1 MSEHTNEQK
10 RPAMNER
17 QRAAMNERQSAA
29 LGGLRVA
36 RTNYT
41 VRTASFAY
49 CFLVIG
55 LVLLERKMGVLA
67 WSLLALQF
75 LVYPQLA
82 YLHASAA
89 KDARR
94 ASRCAKASGATA

>member
-1 MSEHTNEQK
+1 MSD
-10 RPAMNER
+10 RIDER
-17 QRAAMNERQSAA
+17 RHAAGSRA
-29 LGGLRVA
+29 A

-55 LVLLERKMGVLA
+55 LVLLERKMGPLA
-67 WSLLALQF
+67 WGLLALQF

-82 YLHASAA
+82 YLHAAAA
-89 KDARR
+89 KDPRR
-94 ASRCAKASGATA
+94 AEIGNLYVNSLALSA